1 LNQNKLITQLRSS
14 NLYAECPCGEE
25 FRLSKALLFDGL
37 TEFPDI
43 AEIRR
48 KEMLL
53 ELNQRLE
60 ELKRRKISAGVGAE
74 KKAIEVGIGKIVEK
88 IIPAYKKFGIPIND
102 CRPLFE
108 PIDFLVFNGLG
119 KNNVNSLTFLE
130 IKTGNAKLNT
140 HERMIRD
147 AVDDKKVFYKEI

>member
-1 LNQNKLITQLRSS
+1 MNKSKFITQLKSS
-14 NLYAECPCGEE
+14 NLYAECQCGGE
-25 FRLSKALLFDGL
+25 FKLSKTIFFDGL
-37 TEFPDI
+37 GEFPEI
-43 AEIRR
+43 AENKR
-48 KEMLL
+48 KEMLE
-53 ELNQRLE
+53 ELNQRIE

-88 IIPAYKKFGIPIND
+88 VIPAYKKFGIPLND

-119 KNNVNSLTFLE
+119 KNNVSSLTFLE
-130 IKTGNAKLNT
+130 IKTGNAQLNK

-147 AVDDKKVFYKEI
+147 AVDNKKVVYKEI